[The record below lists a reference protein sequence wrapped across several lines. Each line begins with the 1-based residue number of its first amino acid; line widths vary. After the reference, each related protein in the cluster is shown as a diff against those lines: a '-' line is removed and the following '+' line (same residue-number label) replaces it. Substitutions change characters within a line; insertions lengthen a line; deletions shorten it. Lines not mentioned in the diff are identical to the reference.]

1 MHFTV
6 IMQASGLEEQR
17 RREGRKGRF
26 FFLLKSMRFL
36 NFTSLK
42 SIAFFLVSW
51 NNQTF
56 MLSFNTLKV
65 ILQSVCKSET
75 QRGAL
80 SGAANSFPFICEC
93 WM

>member
-1 MHFTV
+1 MHV
-6 IMQASGLEEQR
+6 SGLEEQR
-17 RREGRKGRF
+17 RTQGQKGRF

-56 MLSFNTLKV
+56 MLSLNTLKV
-65 ILQSVCKSET
+65 ILLSVCKSEA

-80 SGAANSFPFICEC
+80 SGAANFFPFTCEC